1 MSSEPHS
8 SQGLQLVRKTQDFSP
23 GSQSP
28 LFPHPSITVQGT
40 HHLNI
45 AGQMPR
51 CSCSSGIVLNNSH
64 SQTMPSAKSSKPT
77 LWSVDLSPKPKLDPG
92 KSSGSCTPS
101 PGSPVLSDSAP
112 PSDSNTCVA
121 VAGPALNPWR
131 PGPQREWIPHSTRSL
146 LWTRSVEASLHL
158 SLLLSH
164 LLQLQKFCSI
174 DLVLVLSICS
184 ICIYLSIYISTYMLF
199 H

>member
-1 MSSEPHS
+1 MSVHFQSSGLRCSCTGWASSPTPMSSEPHS

-112 PSDSNTCVA
+112 PRDSNTCVA
-121 VAGPALNPWR
+121 VAGPALNP
-131 PGPQREWIPHSTRSL
+131 
-146 LWTRSVEASLHL
+146 
-158 SLLLSH
+158 
-164 LLQLQKFCSI
+164 
-174 DLVLVLSICS
+174 
-184 ICIYLSIYISTYMLF
+184 
-199 H
+199 

>member
-77 LWSVDLSPKPKLDPG
+77 LWSVDLSPKPKLDTG

-121 VAGPALNPWR
+121 VAGSALNPWR
-131 PGPQREWIPHSTRSL
+131 PGPGCPPEPQ
-146 LWTRSVEASLHL
+146 SVVWLYT
-158 SLLLSH
+158 
-164 LLQLQKFCSI
+164 FSI
-174 DLVLVLSICS
+174 SFTYGF
-184 ICIYLSIYISTYMLF
+184 IYKLCMYLYVPYLYVSFFI
-199 H
+199 